1 MAFEVTKQEILKQ
14 AIALNLLWKQT
25 RDQKYR
31 DEELRLRRVVLDLED
46 VNTQLSPQ
54 NLQQVTDLGS
64 VTTNP
69 IEATSFVVTG
79 GTASQFLKADGS
91 LGSAVTKILAG
102 SNISISPTS
111 GVGEVTISAIEVGTT
126 TSNVLIDGG
135 TFTAPNNALI
145 DAGGFV

>member
-1 MAFEVTKQEILKQ
+1 MSVAKLKVDMID
-14 AIALNLLWKQT
+14 AA
-25 RDQKYR
+25 QKYKSR
-31 DEELRLRRVVLDLED
+31 YKQSLNVDDLDNFKRLMDVYNHLD
-46 VNTQLSPQ
+46 
-54 NLQQVTDLGS
+54 DL
-64 VTTNP
+64 N
-69 IEATSFVVTG
+69 
-79 GTASQFLKADGS
+79 S
-91 LGSAVTKILAG
+91 LAGVTKILAG